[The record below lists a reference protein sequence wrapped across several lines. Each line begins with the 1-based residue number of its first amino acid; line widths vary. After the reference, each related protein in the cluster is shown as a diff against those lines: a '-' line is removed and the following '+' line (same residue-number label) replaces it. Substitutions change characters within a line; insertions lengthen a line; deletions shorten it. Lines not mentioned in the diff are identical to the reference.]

1 MEGPLS
7 GEALSV
13 PRRGAEG
20 GRPHV
25 GSLATLVFDAD
36 MPRAAGCTP
45 GGAFFPVFF
54 LAVSWK
60 RLMLFS
66 LKFHRDNR
74 QNALALYSAKRKAGE
89 KGRIFTVLWR

>member
-20 GRPHV
+20 GMPYT

-36 MPRAAGCTP
+36 MPRAAGFHA
-45 GGAFFPVFF
+45 GRGLFPVFF

-60 RLMLFS
+60 MVDAFFLEVP
-66 LKFHRDNR
+66 
-74 QNALALYSAKRKAGE
+74 QG
-89 KGRIFTVLWR
+89 

>member
-1 MEGPLS
+1 MGGPLS

-20 GRPHV
+20 GRPHA
-25 GSLATLVFDAD
+25 GSLATLAFDAD

-60 RLMLFS
+60 MVDAFFLEVP
-66 LKFHRDNR
+66 
-74 QNALALYSAKRKAGE
+74 QG
-89 KGRIFTVLWR
+89 

>member
-60 RLMLFS
+60 RLMLFP
-66 LKFHRDNR
+66 LKPQRNGQQH
-74 QNALALYSAKRKAGE
+74 ALAVDSAKGKAGE

>member
-20 GRPHV
+20 GRPHA
-25 GSLATLVFDAD
+25 GSLATLAFDAD

-45 GGAFFPVFF
+45 GGAFFPVFWG
-54 LAVSWK
+54 LCHGKW
-60 RLMLFS
+60 LMLFS
-66 LKFHRDNR
+66 LKFHRDNLK
-74 QNALALYSAKRKAGE
+74 NALALYSAKRKTGE
-89 KGRIFTVLWR
+89 KGRIFTALWR